1 MGFFAGLAGKVNQS
15 ATFYRQHLRRHDAG
29 CLFFANMYA
38 IINSN
43 IAMSP
48 FNYLVV
54 GSLLLTA
61 CAQAPQHTEPV
72 LHPEPQ
78 TEIAPILPNVEL
90 SDELLYE
97 FLLTEIANQ
106 RGHKAL
112 AVEGSADIAKK
123 TRDPRLARRAAQL
136 ASESGDINKS
146 IDAFRQWQEIEPASP
161 LAGRMLASILIRG
174 GKLDEAQL
182 ELAKVLEAEKVN
194 PGLVFIQAFQMV
206 APYPNKPAAL
216 KLMLNLAQP
225 YPQVAEAH
233 WSVAQLAQQA
243 DDNPLAL
250 AEARQAHSL
259 RPEWDMAVL
268 LEAQLLQTN
277 APQQALE
284 MLRHYLSD
292 YPDAREI
299 RLQYAR
305 MLLGQ
310 KQYRLSRT
318 EFQLLAKDNPD
329 NPDLAFAIAL
339 ISLQLNDL
347 QDAEVQLRKALEKG
361 QKDQDTV
368 QYYLGQLGEAKEDEG
383 EAIAHYREV
392 KGGEHQFAARLRV
405 VYLLNKH
412 GKPDEAREYLHQ
424 TPAANNQQ
432 RVQLVLI
439 EAQLLRDAKRTED
452 AYQVLQQ
459 GLTKLPNHPDLLYE
473 TAMLADRIG
482 KPEVFEQLIRKLI
495 QLKPD
500 YAHAYNA
507 LGYSLLER
515 NERIAEAVQLVEKA
529 LQLAPDDA
537 AIMDSVG
544 WGYYRSGRL
553 DESLKL
559 LRRAFSSNPDPEIA
573 AHLGEVLWVHGDK
586 DEARKIWQDSLK
598 VNPGNVPLQAV
609 IKKFIP

>member
-1 MGFFAGLAGKVNQS
+1 MCARL
-15 ATFYRQHLRRHDAG
+15 
-29 CLFFANMYA
+29 
-38 IINSN
+38 NSSV
-43 IAMSP
+43 AMNP
-48 FNYLVV
+48 FNYLIVA
-54 GSLLLTA
+54 GILLLTA
-61 CAQAPQHTEPV
+61 CAQAPLRAGPV
-72 LHPEPQ
+72 QSAEPQ
-78 TEIAPILPNVEL
+78 AEAALVLPNVEL

-112 AVEGSADIAKK
+112 AVQGSVNIARK
-123 TRDPRLARRAAQL
+123 TRDPRLAKRAAQL
-136 ASESGDINKS
+136 AFESGDMVKS
-146 IDAFRQWQEIEPASP
+146 IEAFRQWQEVEPASP
-161 LAGRMLASILIRG
+161 LAGRMLASILLRG
-174 GKLDEAQL
+174 GKPEEAQP
-182 ELAKVLEAEKVN
+182 ELAKVLEAEKAN
-194 PGLVFIQAFQMV
+194 LGSGFMQIFQML
-206 APYPNKPAAL
+206 APYPDKPAAL
-216 KLMLNLAQP
+216 KLMRELAQP

-243 DDNPLAL
+243 GDDALAL
-250 AEARQAHSL
+250 NEVRQARGL

-268 LEAQLLQTN
+268 LEAQLLQKN

-284 MLRHYLSD
+284 VLRRYLSD

-305 MLLGQ
+305 TLLEQ
-310 KQYRLSRT
+310 KQYPQARA
-318 EFQLLAKDNPD
+318 EFQRLAKDSPE

-339 ISLQLNDL
+339 ISLQMNDL
-347 QDAEVQLRKALEKG
+347 QDAEAQLRQALGKG
-361 QKDQDTV
+361 KKDQDTV
-368 QYYLGQLGEAKEDEG
+368 QYYLGQLGEAKENEDE
-383 EAIAHYREV
+383 ALAHYREV
-392 KGGEHQFAARLRV
+392 KGGEYQFGARLRV
-405 VYLLNKH
+405 AYLL
-412 GKPDEAREYLHQ
+412 GKRGKLDEAREYLQQ
-424 TPAANNQQ
+424 TQATNNQQ

-439 EAQLLRDAKRTED
+439 EAQLLREAKRPED

-459 GLTKLPNHPDLLYE
+459 GLAKLPNHPDLLYE
-473 TAMLADRIG
+473 AAMQADKIG
-482 KPEVFEQLIRKLI
+482 KPDVFEQLIRTLI
-495 QLKPD
+495 RIKPD
-500 YAHAYNA
+500 HAHAYNA

-515 NERIAEAVQLVEKA
+515 NERIAEAVELVEKA

-559 LRRAFSSNPDPEIA
+559 LRRAFAGNPDPEVA

-598 VNPGNVPLQAV
+598 AHPGNVPLQNT

>member
-1 MGFFAGLAGKVNQS
+1 
-15 ATFYRQHLRRHDAG
+15 
-29 CLFFANMYA
+29 MYA
-38 IINSN
+38 RIDSS
-43 IAMSP
+43 IAMNP
-48 FNYLVV
+48 FYYLIV

-61 CAQAPQHTEPV
+61 CAQAPQRAEPV
-72 LHPEPQ
+72 QPPEPQ
-78 TEIAPILPNVEL
+78 AEAAPVLPNVEL

-112 AVEGSADIAKK
+112 AVEGGMDITRK
-123 TRDPRLARRAAQL
+123 TRDPRLAKRAAQL
-136 ASESGDINKS
+136 AFESGDMNKS

-161 LAGRMLASILIRG
+161 LAGRMLASILLRG
-174 GKLDEAQL
+174 GRLDEAQL
-182 ELAKVLEAEKVN
+182 ELAKVLEVEKAN
-194 PGLVFIQAFQMV
+194 PGISFMQIFQMV
-206 APYPNKPAAL
+206 APYPDKPAAL
-216 KLMLNLAQP
+216 KLMRNLTQP

-243 DDNPLAL
+243 GDNPLAL
-250 AEARQAHSL
+250 SEVRQARSL
-259 RPEWDMAVL
+259 RPEWDMAAS
-268 LEAQLLQTN
+268 LEAQLLQKS

-284 MLRHYLSD
+284 VLRRYLSD

-305 MLLGQ
+305 ALLEQ
-310 KQYRLSRT
+310 KQYELARA
-318 EFQLLAKDNPD
+318 EFQRLAKDNPD

-347 QDAEVQLRKALEKG
+347 RDAEAQLRQALAKG
-361 QKDQDTV
+361 KENQDTV
-368 QYYLGQLGEAKEDEG
+368 QYYLGQLGEAKENED

-392 KGGEHQFAARLRV
+392 RGGEYQFVARLRV
-405 VYLLNKH
+405 AYLLSKH
-412 GKPDEAREYLHQ
+412 GKLDEAREYLHQ
-424 TPAANNQQ
+424 MQAANNQQ
-432 RVQLVLI
+432 RVQLLLI
-439 EAQLLRDAKRTED
+439 ETQLLREAKRLED

-459 GLTKLPNHPDLLYE
+459 GLEKLPNHPDLLYE

-482 KPEVFEQLIRKLI
+482 KPDIFEQLIRKLI
-495 QLKPD
+495 QIRPD

-515 NERIAEAVQLVEKA
+515 NERIPEAVELVEKA

-544 WGYYRSGRL
+544 WGYYRIGKL

-559 LRRAFSSNPDPEIA
+559 LRRAFAGNPDPEAA
-573 AHLGEVLWVHGDK
+573 AHLGEVLWVHGDRE
-586 DEARKIWQDSLK
+586 EARKIWQDSLK
-598 VNPGNVPLQAV
+598 ANPGNVPLQTV